1 MPNTWLDNLVKD
13 KEFKEN
19 FDLKLHPDNLIIAN
33 DSLVNR
39 GASKVQRA
47 AVLSNIISESGGDT
61 KAHGN
66 GAFGLVGWRGT
77 RAVGLPKNL
86 PGQLH
91 KLMVETFERPKD
103 WHHGGPG
110 MNINSSKEMYEFWKS
125 GAGNSVRKA
134 TNAMTRGYVR
144 PPKEQYEK
152 RIDLANILFR
162 YLK

>member
-1 MPNTWLDNLVKD
+1 MPDPWLENLIKD

-19 FDLKLHPDNLIIAN
+19 FDLKLFPDNLAIAN

-39 GASKVQRA
+39 GASRVQRA
-47 AVLSNIISESGGDT
+47 TVLSNIISESDGDT
-61 KAHGN
+61 KARGN
-66 GAFGLVGWRGT
+66 EAFGLVGWRGT
-77 RAVGLPKNL
+77 RAVGLPKDL

-91 KLMVETFERPKD
+91 KLMVESPKD

-144 PPKEQYEK
+144 PPKEEYGK